1 MKTKNDAIAG
11 FNELPLFSPVVVV
24 VEPSNVV

>member
-24 VEPSNVV
+24 EPSNVI